1 MNSNQRSAK
10 IIFFF
15 TLTESKIHF
24 IKTYVEDIKVIKYSF
39 KNLVFKLTS
48 DIQQGRATNK
58 FIKYHLNTLLYGWN
72 MMLNGPHRMISPTSL
87 SCYNVLDFVFWQK
100 KPKIFT
106 TRPFAKKKKKVNP
119 YFTVVKMNKIELNA
133 TTWMTLTNIWI
144 KRNQILKSLQY
155 EFISI
160 KFKILC
166 LGMHK

>member
-1 MNSNQRSAK
+1 MNTSAFTSEYNTPVLWHPLWSVNSNQRSAK

-87 SCYNVLDFVFWQK
+87 SRYNVLYFVFWHK

-106 TRPFAKKKKKVNP
+106 TRPFAKKKKK
-119 YFTVVKMNKIELNA
+119 
-133 TTWMTLTNIWI
+133 
-144 KRNQILKSLQY
+144 KSQSLLY
-155 EFISI
+155 CS
-160 KFKILC
+160 
-166 LGMHK
+166 